1 MSIVQQSDGDFTA
14 YATQRPNS
22 LEARGK
28 LPFQINEG
36 AVTDFTLET
45 FINNL
50 QLDLYRLMNEE
61 AKDEY
66 LEKYDA
72 LDMFTAVQEINRELA
87 IVKLENHFLIDFLER
102 NDPKMLIGLKTRRIT
117 ASAQRRTTTT
127 SSVGSA
133 RLSNATPRRSISSR
147 PSETVSMYNTSQ
159 SNYTGASKKGGPAGM
174 HSGQMEYRLNY
185 KSKCEMAEKATTE
198 VEKRVNEIESKAM
211 QAIKLLNAR
220 IEELQFRYDETD
232 ETMKNFQ
239 LHFLKDEKDIAFLE
253 TAGEK
258 QIERKFKKFV
268 NNWLKNARALL
279 STMRLRI
286 TALHENCQQLRS
298 DLITKSDLSG
308 ILSAVDFEQLMIKR
322 NELLNSLDEKNAHM
336 AGLKSVT
343 GKASL
348 AMSEEKQIMMNI
360 EEESKS
366 IANKTVDVIKNVSQL
381 EREAKA
387 VEEENKKELK
397 ILQSLKEQLERYQA
411 PSVNQYVEKKDEL
424 LMLEKEE
431 KMLQRKI
438 YILNMK
444 LNNVYKRCAKMQ

>member
-1 MSIVQQSDGDFTA
+1 MSILQHSEGDYTT
-14 YATQRPNS
+14 YVSVRPNS
-22 LEARGK
+22 LDTRGK
-28 LPFQINEG
+28 MPYQVNENQT
-36 AVTDFTLET
+36 AEFTLET

-102 NDPKMLIGLKTRRIT
+102 NDPKMLIGLKTRRFT
-117 ASAQRRTTTT
+117 ATAQRRTTTT

-159 SNYTGASKKGGPAGM
+159 SNYTGASKKGPAGM

-185 KSKCEMAEKATTE
+185 KSKCDMAEKATTE
-198 VEKRVNEIESKAM
+198 VEKRVNEIETKAM

-239 LHFLKDEKDIAFLE
+239 LHFLKDERDITFLE

-279 STMRLRI
+279 STMRLRN
-286 TALHENCQQLRS
+286 TALHENCAQLRS

-381 EREAKA
+381 EREAKT

-444 LNNVYKRCAKMQ
+444 LNNVYKRCAKK